1 MRSNEKIPF
10 LGWISGMLEDLDMKV
25 VMAVVSP
32 KRSAESRQNATPS
45 FDIWTEQSITSAP
58 SVTALSY
65 ARSVH
70 PV

>member
-1 MRSNEKIPF
+1 
-10 LGWISGMLEDLDMKV
+10 MKL

-45 FDIWTEQSITSAP
+45 FDIWTEQSITFAP
-58 SVTALSY
+58 SLIALSY

-70 PV
+70 PA